1 MTDSEY
7 DTKQQEVERLLNDPD
22 TPMRPDLIWSLLE
35 DLARSEIRSSRNSE
49 A

>member
-7 DTKQQEVERLLNDPD
+7 DTKQQEVERLLNDPE
-22 TPMRPDLIWSLLE
+22 TPMRPELIWSLLE
-35 DLARSEIRSSRNSE
+35 DLARSGPKFARSTE